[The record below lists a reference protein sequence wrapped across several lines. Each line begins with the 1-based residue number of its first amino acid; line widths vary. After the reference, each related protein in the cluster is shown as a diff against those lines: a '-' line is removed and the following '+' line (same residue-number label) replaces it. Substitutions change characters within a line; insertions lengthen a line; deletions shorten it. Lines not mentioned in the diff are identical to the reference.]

1 MRKMWYCILVLIC
14 VLKGGG
20 TVRRKRRIMSG
31 LLALCIALSVL
42 PLSACTAPKLTLDP
56 EELYALPEL
65 PERYTALNK
74 QLSAIQESG
83 AEYAAPVSGS
93 NIQPVQM
100 VDLDGDGRE
109 EALAFFRQSDGEK
122 PLKIYVFTD
131 NGDSYAQTAVIEGS
145 GLAVY
150 SIAYSDIDGDGRM
163 EIIVGWRVSMELQA
177 LAVYALEPDGARE
190 LMRTNYVKYAVADL
204 NSDGTQEMT
213 VFRADQDGVGAAD
226 CYVWKNGTLALGSTI
241 RVSMTMAELSQQG
254 KVTVGTLRSGEP
266 ALFVTGVADS
276 ARAITDVLL
285 LRNSELSNSVLSLTT
300 GVSRE
305 SSRFRSLYPMDIN
318 GDGITEIP
326 RTVPL
331 PPGEQETDVSQRVDW
346 ISYDAAGTASRVLS
360 TYHAMEDGWYLQL
373 PEGWAE
379 SILVGRSAAT
389 DETSVTFYMESDA
402 EDDQGYAALLRIT
415 ALSGS
420 NRERLAVRTGRFIL
434 GRNDG
439 VIYVGELLKGNE
451 EWDHSVTEDEVRN
464 AFSLIAK
471 EWSAGDN

>member
-1 MRKMWYCILVLIC
+1 MGALRRLTIGLV
-14 VLKGGG
+14 
-20 TVRRKRRIMSG
+20 T
-31 LLALCIALSVL
+31 LCMALSL
-42 PLSACTAPKLTLDP
+42 AGCAAPKLTLDP

-65 PERYTALNK
+65 PERYTALNQ
-74 QLSAIQESG
+74 QLSAIQEGG
-83 AEYAAPVSGS
+83 AEYATPVSGS

-150 SIAYSDIDGDGRM
+150 SIAYSDMNGDGRM

-331 PPGEQETDVSQRVDW
+331 SPGEQETDVSQRVDW

>member
-1 MRKMWYCILVLIC
+1 MRNMKKWMAA
-14 VLKGGG
+14 
-20 TVRRKRRIMSG
+20 
-31 LLALCIALSVL
+31 LLALGMVLAL
-42 PLSACTAPKLTLDP
+42 AGCTMPKLTLDP

-65 PERYTALNK
+65 PARYTTLNQQLNAL
-74 QLSAIQESG
+74 QESG

-150 SIAYSDIDGDGRM
+150 SIAYSDMNGDGRM

-266 ALFVTGVADS
+266 ALFVTGVADG

-300 GVSRE
+300 GVSEE

-331 PPGEQETDVSQRVDW
+331 SPGEQETDVSQRVDW

-379 SILVGRSAAT
+379 SILVGRSAST

>member
-1 MRKMWYCILVLIC
+1 M
-14 VLKGGG
+14 
-20 TVRRKRRIMSG
+20 RRKRRIMSG

-150 SIAYSDIDGDGRM
+150 SIAYSDMNGDGRM

-266 ALFVTGVADS
+266 ALFVTGVADG

-331 PPGEQETDVSQRVDW
+331 SPGEQETDVSQRVDW

-379 SILVGRSAAT
+379 SILVGRSAST

>member
-1 MRKMWYCILVLIC
+1 MRNMKKWMAA
-14 VLKGGG
+14 
-20 TVRRKRRIMSG
+20 
-31 LLALCIALSVL
+31 LLALGMVLAL
-42 PLSACTAPKLTLDP
+42 AGCAMPKLTLDP
-56 EELYALPEL
+56 EKLYALPEL
-65 PERYTALNK
+65 PARYTTLNQQLNAL
-74 QLSAIQESG
+74 QEGG

-150 SIAYSDIDGDGRM
+150 SIAYSDMNGDGCM

-204 NSDGTQEMT
+204 NSDGMQEMT

-331 PPGEQETDVSQRVDW
+331 SPGEQETDVSQRVDW

-379 SILVGRSAAT
+379 SILVGRSAST

-471 EWSAGDN
+471 EGSTGDN

>member
-1 MRKMWYCILVLIC
+1 MRNMKKWMAA
-14 VLKGGG
+14 
-20 TVRRKRRIMSG
+20 
-31 LLALCIALSVL
+31 LLALGMVLAL
-42 PLSACTAPKLTLDP
+42 AGCTMPKLTLDP
-56 EELYALPEL
+56 EKLYALPEL
-65 PERYTALNK
+65 PARYTTLNQQLNAL
-74 QLSAIQESG
+74 QEGG

-204 NSDGTQEMT
+204 NSDGMQEMT

-331 PPGEQETDVSQRVDW
+331 SPGEQETDVSQRVDW

-379 SILVGRSAAT
+379 SILVGRSAST

>member
-1 MRKMWYCILVLIC
+1 MRNMKKWMAA
-14 VLKGGG
+14 
-20 TVRRKRRIMSG
+20 
-31 LLALCIALSVL
+31 LLALGMVL
-42 PLSACTAPKLTLDP
+42 ARAGCTMPKLTLDP

-74 QLSAIQESG
+74 QLSTIQESG

-150 SIAYSDIDGDGRM
+150 SIAYSDMNGDGRM

-226 CYVWKNGTLALGSTI
+226 
-241 RVSMTMAELSQQG
+241 
-254 KVTVGTLRSGEP
+254 
-266 ALFVTGVADS
+266 
-276 ARAITDVLL
+276 
-285 LRNSELSNSVLSLTT
+285 
-300 GVSRE
+300 
-305 SSRFRSLYPMDIN
+305 
-318 GDGITEIP
+318 
-326 RTVPL
+326 
-331 PPGEQETDVSQRVDW
+331 
-346 ISYDAAGTASRVLS
+346 
-360 TYHAMEDGWYLQL
+360 
-373 PEGWAE
+373 
-379 SILVGRSAAT
+379 
-389 DETSVTFYMESDA
+389 
-402 EDDQGYAALLRIT
+402 
-415 ALSGS
+415 
-420 NRERLAVRTGRFIL
+420 
-434 GRNDG
+434 
-439 VIYVGELLKGNE
+439 
-451 EWDHSVTEDEVRN
+451 
-464 AFSLIAK
+464 
-471 EWSAGDN
+471 

>member
-1 MRKMWYCILVLIC
+1 M
-14 VLKGGG
+14 
-20 TVRRKRRIMSG
+20 RRKRRIMSG

-74 QLSAIQESG
+74 QLSDIQESG

-150 SIAYSDIDGDGRM
+150 SIAYSDMNGDGRM

-331 PPGEQETDVSQRVDW
+331 SPGEQETDVSQRVDW

>member
-1 MRKMWYCILVLIC
+1 MRNMKKWMAA
-14 VLKGGG
+14 
-20 TVRRKRRIMSG
+20 
-31 LLALCIALSVL
+31 LLALGMVLAL
-42 PLSACTAPKLTLDP
+42 AGCAMPKLTLDP
-56 EELYALPEL
+56 EKLYALPEL
-65 PERYTALNK
+65 PARYTTLNQQLNAL
-74 QLSAIQESG
+74 QEGG

-131 NGDSYAQTAVIEGS
+131 NGDSYAQTTVIEGS

-150 SIAYSDIDGDGRM
+150 SIAYSDMNGDGRM

-266 ALFVTGVADS
+266 ALFVTGVADG

-331 PPGEQETDVSQRVDW
+331 SPGEQETDVSQRVDW

-379 SILVGRSAAT
+379 SILVGRSAST

>member
-1 MRKMWYCILVLIC
+1 MRN
-14 VLKGGG
+14 
-20 TVRRKRRIMSG
+20 RKKWMAA
-31 LLALCIALSVL
+31 LLALGMVLALAGCAL
-42 PLSACTAPKLTLDP
+42 PKLTLDP

-65 PERYTALNK
+65 PARYTTLNQ
-74 QLSAIQESG
+74 QLNAIQEDG

-100 VDLDGDGRE
+100 VDLDGDGKE

-150 SIAYSDIDGDGRM
+150 SIAYSDMNGDGRM

-204 NSDGTQEMT
+204 NDNGMQELT
-213 VFRADQDGVGAAD
+213 VFRANQDGVGAAD

-254 KVTVGTLRSGEP
+254 KVTVGVLRSGEP
-266 ALFVTGVADS
+266 ALFVTGVADG

-285 LRNSELSNSVLSLTT
+285 LRGGELSNSVLSLTT
-300 GVSRE
+300 GVSGE

-318 GDGITEIP
+318 GDGITEVP

-331 PPGEQETDVSQRVDW
+331 FWGETESDVSQRVDW

-360 TYHAMEDGWYLQL
+360 TYHAIEDGWYLQL
-373 PEGWAE
+373 PEDWAE
-379 SILVGRSAAT
+379 TVLAGRSSSV
-389 DETSVTFYMESDA
+389 DETSVTFYTESA
-402 EDDQGYAALLRIT
+402 SRQEQTYVPVLRIT

-451 EWDHSVTEDEVRN
+451 DWSGGVTEDEVRN

>member
-1 MRKMWYCILVLIC
+1 MRNMKKWMAA
-14 VLKGGG
+14 
-20 TVRRKRRIMSG
+20 
-31 LLALCIALSVL
+31 LLALGMVLAL
-42 PLSACTAPKLTLDP
+42 AGCAMPKLTLDP
-56 EELYALPEL
+56 EKLYALPEL
-65 PERYTALNK
+65 PARYTTLNQQLNAL
-74 QLSAIQESG
+74 QEGG

-150 SIAYSDIDGDGRM
+150 SIAYSDMNGDGRM

-204 NSDGTQEMT
+204 NSDGMQEMT

-331 PPGEQETDVSQRVDW
+331 SPGEQETDVSQRVDW

-379 SILVGRSAAT
+379 SILVGRSAST